1 MTLHQPKLLLIG
13 LMERISTANPSKYR
27 SPPAELSSH
36 RGVVAVAAAAEGGEE
51 VSEVVVVVD
60 PTLTL
65 KEETGLVPTALAA
78 T

>member
-1 MTLHQPKLLLIG
+1 M
-13 LMERISTANPSKYR
+13 ANPSKYR

-36 RGVVAVAAAAEGGEE
+36 RGVVVAVAAAEAGEE
-51 VSEVVVVVD
+51 VSEVVVVAD

-65 KEETGLVPTALAA
+65 REETGHVPTALAA